1 MMSPCQILELIGK
14 SSALSEKPN
23 QVSRS
28 VRAPVLL
35 LLHDE
40 TAIAY
45 NMERR
50 PVIVFACQEFER

>member
-1 MMSPCQILELIGK
+1 MVSPCQNFELIGM
-14 SSALSEKPN
+14 SSALSEKSN
-23 QVSRS
+23 QVSHS

-40 TAIAY
+40 TTIAY

-50 PVIVFACQEFER
+50 PVIVFAC